1 MQMYPRYR
9 ALTIVAI
16 VSTLA
21 SLPASNSLADDTIQQ
36 GQWRT
41 REEVL
46 EMVNPLLAP
55 EMVEK
60 RKSTPMTVEFCVR
73 SNSLETLLGVGKDK
87 HGLCEG
93 PIDIG
98 MGKISIQRTCATGL
112 GKSIQKIDGTYTST
126 RIERIR
132 DDTTDTPKGKI
143 HMKTKAVIE
152 QIGGECKP

>member
-1 MQMYPRYR
+1 MR
-9 ALTIVAI
+9 TVVFI

-21 SLPASNSLADDTIQQ
+21 LVPVGNSLADDTIQQ

-41 REEVL
+41 KEEVL

-60 RKSTPMTVEFCVR
+60 RKSTPMIVEFCVR
-73 SNSLETLLGVGKDK
+73 SNSLESLLGFGRDK

-98 MGKISIQRTCATGL
+98 KGKISTQRTCTTGL
-112 GKSIQKIDGTYTST
+112 GKSIQKIDGTYTTT
-126 RIERIR
+126 RIERVR
-132 DDTTDTPKGKI
+132 EDKTDTPNGLI

-152 QIGGECKP
+152 RIGECKP